1 MRRDKREAA
10 NKKGKII
17 KIIVLIIVV
26 IILMALLVW
35 FKAPDYYVK
44 EVKGKTNL
52 VINNNNVTSKMKDD
66 VYIDNKGVI
75 YLSINDVKNYFD
87 KYINYDESSNRLITT
102 SDTKT
107 ATLIKDKKN
116 IDINGAT
123 VSIASTVIEKDGKI
137 YIPFSELAQNVYNVE
152 IEHKESTDRVVID
165 SLDRE
170 LKKADSK
177 KNVKVKYKAKKFS
190 KTLAKVKQGEKIV
203 VISQDEKW
211 SKIRTENGIVGY
223 VKNKTIANLTYVR
236 ENMEETKQIN
246 GKVNLVW
253 DYYSEYAKAPNR
265 SEENIEG
272 VNVLSPS
279 FFYLEK
285 GSDGKVSENV
295 KQEGK
300 DYIEW
305 AHNNGF
311 KVWPI
316 VSNNSYLT
324 TTEGILNDYTK
335 RRKLEDEIIR
345 VTEEYNIDGIN
356 LDFENMNQ
364 EDKDMYSRFVIEL
377 APRLKDLGKTL
388 TVDVTAPDGS
398 ETWSL
403 CFDRDVLA
411 NVSDYIVF
419 MAYDQYGTG
428 GNKEGTTAGYNWVEN
443 NVNKFIGQEA
453 VAKEKIILGIPLY
466 TRLWKEDGGKI
477 TSKVVNIKD
486 VESTLPSDI
495 QKKWDEELKQNYVE
509 YTDGS
514 ATYKMWIE
522 DEKSITEKIGLA
534 KKYDLAGIA
543 FWEKDREYDGFW
555 QFVAN
560 EYKE

>member
-17 KIIVLIIVV
+17 KIIVLIVV

-75 YLSINDVKNYFD
+75 YLSINDVRNYFD
-87 KYINYDESSNRLITT
+87 KYINYDENSNRLITT

-116 IDINGAT
+116 IDINGST

-285 GSDGKVSENV
+285 GSDGKISENV

-411 NVSDYIVF
+411 KVSDYIVF

-560 EYKE
+560 EYK

>member
-10 NKKGKII
+10 NKRGKII
-17 KIIVLIIVV
+17 KIIVLIII

-35 FKAPDYYVK
+35 LKAPDYYVK

-66 VYIDNKGVI
+66 VYIDSKGVI

-102 SDTKT
+102 SDTKI

-203 VISQDEKW
+203 VISQDDKW

-265 SEENIEG
+265 NEENIEA
-272 VNVLSPS
+272 VNVFSPS

-295 KQEGK
+295 NQEGK
-300 DYIEW
+300 DYVEW

-311 KVWPI
+311 KVWPM

-335 RRKLEDEIIR
+335 RRKLEDEIVR
-345 VTEEYNIDGIN
+345 VAEEYNVDGIN
-356 LDFENMNQ
+356 LDFENMNKA
-364 EDKDMYSRFVIEL
+364 DKDMYSRLVIEL

-403 CFDRDVLA
+403 CFDRDVIA
-411 NVSDYIVF
+411 DVSDYIVF

-428 GNKEGTTAGYNWVEN
+428 GNKEGTTAGYNWIEN
-443 NVNKFIGQEA
+443 NVKKFIGQEA

-466 TRLWKEDGGKI
+466 TRLWKEDNGKI
-477 TSKVVNIKD
+477 TSKVVNVKD
-486 VESTLPSDI
+486 VDNTLPNDV
-495 QKKWDEELKQNYVE
+495 QKKWDDELKQNYVE
-509 YTDGS
+509 YTEGS

-543 FWEKDREYDGFW
+543 FWEKDREYEGFW

-560 EYKE
+560 EYK

>member
-17 KIIVLIIVV
+17 KIIVLIVV

-66 VYIDNKGVI
+66 VYVDNKGVI
-75 YLSINDVKNYFD
+75 YLSINDVRNYFD
-87 KYINYDESSNRLITT
+87 KYINYDENSNRLITT

-223 VKNKTIANLTYVR
+223 VKNKAIANLTYVR
-236 ENMEETKQIN
+236 ENMEKTKQIN

-443 NVNKFIGQEA
+443 NINKFIGQEA

-560 EYKE
+560 EYK

>member
-17 KIIVLIIVV
+17 KIIVLIVV

-116 IDINGAT
+116 IDINGST
-123 VSIASTVIEKDGKI
+123 VSIASTLIEKDGKI

-203 VISQDEKW
+203 VISQDDKW

-265 SEENIEG
+265 SGENIEG

-285 GSDGKVSENV
+285 GSDGKISENV

-345 VTEEYNIDGIN
+345 VAEEYNIDGIN

-560 EYKE
+560 EYK

>member
-10 NKKGKII
+10 NKKEKII
-17 KIIVLIIVV
+17 KIIVLIVV

-75 YLSINDVKNYFD
+75 YLSINDVRNYFD

-116 IDINGAT
+116 IDINGST

-285 GSDGKVSENV
+285 GSDGKISENV

-443 NVNKFIGQEA
+443 NVNKFIKQEA

-486 VESTLPSDI
+486 VESTLPRDI

-560 EYKE
+560 EYK

>member
-17 KIIVLIIVV
+17 KIIVLIVV
-26 IILMALLVW
+26 IILMALLVC
-35 FKAPDYYVK
+35 FKVPDYYVK
-44 EVKGKTNL
+44 EIKGKTNL

-75 YLSINDVKNYFD
+75 YLSINDVRNYFD

-102 SDTKT
+102 SDTKI

-116 IDINGAT
+116 IDINGST

-265 SEENIEG
+265 SGENIEG

-285 GSDGKVSENV
+285 GSDGKISENV

-345 VTEEYNIDGIN
+345 VAEEYNIDGIN

-443 NVNKFIGQEA
+443 NVKKFIGQEA

-486 VESTLPSDI
+486 VDSTLPSDI
-495 QKKWDEELKQNYVE
+495 QRKWDEELKQNYVE

-543 FWEKDREYDGFW
+543 FWEKDREYDGFC

-560 EYKE
+560 EYK

>member
-17 KIIVLIIVV
+17 KIIVLIVV

-75 YLSINDVKNYFD
+75 YLSINDVRNYFD

-116 IDINGAT
+116 IDINGST

-152 IEHKESTDRVVID
+152 IEHKESTNRVVID

-560 EYKE
+560 EYK

>member
-10 NKKGKII
+10 NKRGKII
-17 KIIVLIIVV
+17 KIIVLIII

-35 FKAPDYYVK
+35 LKAPDYYVK
-44 EVKGKTNL
+44 EVKDKTNL

-66 VYIDNKGVI
+66 VYIDSKGVI

-102 SDTKT
+102 SDTKI

-190 KTLAKVKQGEKIV
+190 KTLAKVKQGEKVV

-265 SEENIEG
+265 EGENIEG

-285 GSDGKVSENV
+285 ASDGKVSENV
-295 KQEGK
+295 NQEGK
-300 DYIEW
+300 DYVEW

-311 KVWPI
+311 KVWPM

-335 RRKLEDEIIR
+335 RRKLEDEIVR
-345 VTEEYNIDGIN
+345 VAEEYNVDGIN
-356 LDFENMNQ
+356 LDFENMNKA
-364 EDKDMYSRFVIEL
+364 DKDMYSRLVIEL
-377 APRLKDLGKTL
+377 APRLKDLSKTL
-388 TVDVTAPDGS
+388 TIDVTAPDGS

-411 NVSDYIVF
+411 DVSDYIVF

-443 NVNKFIGQEA
+443 NVKKFIGQEA

-466 TRLWKEDGGKI
+466 TRLWKEDNGKI
-477 TSKVVNIKD
+477 TSKVVNVKD
-486 VESTLPSDI
+486 VDNTLPNDV
-495 QKKWDEELKQNYVE
+495 QKKWDDELKQNYVE
-509 YTDGS
+509 YTEGS

-543 FWEKDREYDGFW
+543 FWEKDREYEGFW

-560 EYKE
+560 EYK

>member
-10 NKKGKII
+10 NKRGKII
-17 KIIVLIIVV
+17 KIIVLIII

-35 FKAPDYYVK
+35 LKAPDYYVK
-44 EVKGKTNL
+44 EVKDKTNL

-66 VYIDNKGVI
+66 VYIDSKGVI

-102 SDTKT
+102 SDTKI

-190 KTLAKVKQGEKIV
+190 KTLAKVKQGEKVV
-203 VISQDEKW
+203 VISQDDKW

-236 ENMEETKQIN
+236 ENMEKTKQIN

-265 SEENIEG
+265 NEENIEA
-272 VNVLSPS
+272 VNVFSPS

-295 KQEGK
+295 NQEGK
-300 DYIEW
+300 DYVEW

-311 KVWPI
+311 KVWPM

-335 RRKLEDEIIR
+335 RRKLEDEIVR
-345 VTEEYNIDGIN
+345 VAEEYNVDGIN
-356 LDFENMNQ
+356 LDFENMNKA
-364 EDKDMYSRFVIEL
+364 DKDMYSRLVIEL

-403 CFDRDVLA
+403 CFDRDVIA
-411 NVSDYIVF
+411 DVSDYIVF

-428 GNKEGTTAGYNWVEN
+428 GNKEGTTAGYNWIEN
-443 NVNKFIGQEA
+443 NVKKFIGQEA

-466 TRLWKEDGGKI
+466 TRLWKEDNGKI
-477 TSKVVNIKD
+477 TSKVVNVKD
-486 VESTLPSDI
+486 VDNTLPNDV
-495 QKKWDEELKQNYVE
+495 QKKWDDELKQNYVE
-509 YTDGS
+509 YTEGS

-543 FWEKDREYDGFW
+543 FWEKDREYEGFW

-560 EYKE
+560 EYK

>member
-17 KIIVLIIVV
+17 KIIVLIVV

-116 IDINGAT
+116 IDINGST
-123 VSIASTVIEKDGKI
+123 VSIASTLIEKDGKI

-265 SEENIEG
+265 SGENIEG

-285 GSDGKVSENV
+285 GSDGKISENV

-345 VTEEYNIDGIN
+345 VAEEYNIDGIN

-555 QFVAN
+555 QFIAN
-560 EYKE
+560 EYK

>member
-17 KIIVLIIVV
+17 KIIVLIVV

-75 YLSINDVKNYFD
+75 YLSINDVRNYFD
-87 KYINYDESSNRLITT
+87 KYINYDENSNRLITT

-246 GKVNLVW
+246 GKVDLVW

-403 CFDRDVLA
+403 CYDRDVLA

-428 GNKEGTTAGYNWVEN
+428 GNKEGTTAGYNRVEN

-560 EYKE
+560 EYKY

>member
-17 KIIVLIIVV
+17 KIIVLIVV

-87 KYINYDESSNRLITT
+87 KYINYDENSNRLITT

-246 GKVNLVW
+246 GKVDLVW

-477 TSKVVNIKD
+477 TSKVINIKD

-560 EYKE
+560 EYK

>member
-10 NKKGKII
+10 NKRGKII
-17 KIIVLIIVV
+17 KIIVLIII

-35 FKAPDYYVK
+35 LKAPDYYVK

-66 VYIDNKGVI
+66 VYIDSKGVI

-102 SDTKT
+102 SDTKI

-137 YIPFSELAQNVYNVE
+137 YIPFSELAQNVYNIE

-177 KNVKVKYKAKKFS
+177 KNIKVKYKAKKFS
-190 KTLAKVKQGEKIV
+190 KTLAKVKQGEKVV
-203 VISQDEKW
+203 VISQDDKW

-265 SEENIEG
+265 NEENIEA
-272 VNVLSPS
+272 VNVFSPS

-295 KQEGK
+295 NQEGK
-300 DYIEW
+300 DYVEW

-311 KVWPI
+311 KVWPM

-335 RRKLEDEIIR
+335 RRKLEDEIVR
-345 VTEEYNIDGIN
+345 VAEEYNVDGIN
-356 LDFENMNQ
+356 LDFENMNKA
-364 EDKDMYSRFVIEL
+364 DKDMYSRLVIEL

-403 CFDRDVLA
+403 CFDRDVIA
-411 NVSDYIVF
+411 DVSDYIVF

-443 NVNKFIGQEA
+443 NVKKFIGQEA

-466 TRLWKEDGGKI
+466 TRLWKEDNGKI
-477 TSKVVNIKD
+477 TSKVVNVKD
-486 VESTLPSDI
+486 VDNTLPNDV
-495 QKKWDEELKQNYVE
+495 QKKWDDELKQNYVE
-509 YTDGS
+509 YTEGS

-543 FWEKDREYDGFW
+543 FWEKDREYEGFW

-560 EYKE
+560 EYK

>member
-17 KIIVLIIVV
+17 KIIVLIVV

-87 KYINYDESSNRLITT
+87 KYINYDENSNRLITT

-116 IDINGAT
+116 IDINGST

-223 VKNKTIANLTYVR
+223 VKNKAIANLTYVR
-236 ENMEETKQIN
+236 ENMEKTKQIN

-560 EYKE
+560 EYK

>member
-17 KIIVLIIVV
+17 KIIVLIVV

-116 IDINGAT
+116 IDINGST

-152 IEHKESTDRVVID
+152 IEHKESTNRVVID

-285 GSDGKVSENV
+285 GSDGKISENV

-560 EYKE
+560 EYK

>member
-10 NKKGKII
+10 NKRGKII
-17 KIIVLIIVV
+17 KIIVLIII

-35 FKAPDYYVK
+35 LKAPDYYVK
-44 EVKGKTNL
+44 EVKDKTNL

-66 VYIDNKGVI
+66 VYIDSKGVI

-102 SDTKT
+102 SDTKI

-190 KTLAKVKQGEKIV
+190 KTLAKVKQGEKVV
-203 VISQDEKW
+203 VISQDDKW

-265 SEENIEG
+265 NEENIEA
-272 VNVLSPS
+272 VNVFSPS

-295 KQEGK
+295 NQEGK
-300 DYIEW
+300 DYVEW

-311 KVWPI
+311 KVWPM

-335 RRKLEDEIIR
+335 RRKLEDEIVR
-345 VTEEYNIDGIN
+345 VAEEYNVDGIN
-356 LDFENMNQ
+356 LDFENMNKA
-364 EDKDMYSRFVIEL
+364 DKDMYSRLVIEL

-403 CFDRDVLA
+403 CFDRDVIA
-411 NVSDYIVF
+411 DVSDYIVF

-443 NVNKFIGQEA
+443 NVKKFIGQEA

-466 TRLWKEDGGKI
+466 TRLWKEDNGKI
-477 TSKVVNIKD
+477 TSKVVNVKD
-486 VESTLPSDI
+486 VDNTIPNDV
-495 QKKWDEELKQNYVE
+495 QKKWDDELKQNYVE
-509 YTDGS
+509 YTEGS

-543 FWEKDREYDGFW
+543 FWEKDREYEGFW

-560 EYKE
+560 EYK

>member
-1 MRRDKREAA
+1 MRRDKREAV

-17 KIIVLIIVV
+17 KIIVLIVV

-44 EVKGKTNL
+44 EIKGKTNL

-253 DYYSEYAKAPNR
+253 EYYSEYAKAPNR
-265 SEENIEG
+265 SGENIEG

-285 GSDGKVSENV
+285 GSDGKISENV

-403 CFDRDVLA
+403 CYDRDVLA

-509 YTDGS
+509 YTEGS

-543 FWEKDREYDGFW
+543 FWEKDREYEGFW

-560 EYKE
+560 EYK

>member
-17 KIIVLIIVV
+17 KIIVLIVV

-75 YLSINDVKNYFD
+75 YLSINDVRNYFD
-87 KYINYDESSNRLITT
+87 KYINYDENSNRLITT

-137 YIPFSELAQNVYNVE
+137 YIPFLELAQNVYNVE

-543 FWEKDREYDGFW
+543 FWEKDREYEGFW

-560 EYKE
+560 EYK

>member
-17 KIIVLIIVV
+17 KIIVLIVV
-26 IILMALLVW
+26 IILMALLVC
-35 FKAPDYYVK
+35 FKVPDYYVK
-44 EVKGKTNL
+44 EIKGKTNL

-75 YLSINDVKNYFD
+75 YLSINDVRNYFD

-102 SDTKT
+102 SDTKI

-116 IDINGAT
+116 IDINGST

-265 SEENIEG
+265 SGENIEG

-285 GSDGKVSENV
+285 GSDGKISENV

-345 VTEEYNIDGIN
+345 VAEEYNIDGIN

-443 NVNKFIGQEA
+443 NVKKFIGQEA

-486 VESTLPSDI
+486 VDSTLPSDI
-495 QKKWDEELKQNYVE
+495 QRKWDEELKQNYVE

-560 EYKE
+560 EYK

>member
-17 KIIVLIIVV
+17 KIIVLIVV

-116 IDINGAT
+116 IDINGST
-123 VSIASTVIEKDGKI
+123 VSIASTLIEKDGKI

-265 SEENIEG
+265 SGENIEG

-285 GSDGKVSENV
+285 GSDGKISENV

-377 APRLKDLGKTL
+377 VPRLKDLGKTL

-555 QFVAN
+555 QFIAN
-560 EYKE
+560 EYK

>member
-10 NKKGKII
+10 NKRGKII
-17 KIIVLIIVV
+17 KIIVLIII
-26 IILMALLVW
+26 IILMSLLVW
-35 FKAPDYYVK
+35 LKAPDYYVK

-66 VYIDNKGVI
+66 VYIDSKGVI

-102 SDTKT
+102 SDTKI

-177 KNVKVKYKAKKFS
+177 KNIKVKYKAKKFS
-190 KTLAKVKQGEKIV
+190 KTLAKVKQGEKVV
-203 VISQDEKW
+203 VISQDDKW

-265 SEENIEG
+265 NEENIEA
-272 VNVLSPS
+272 VNVFSPS

-295 KQEGK
+295 NQEGK
-300 DYIEW
+300 DYVEW

-311 KVWPI
+311 KVWPM

-335 RRKLEDEIIR
+335 RRKLEDEIVR
-345 VTEEYNIDGIN
+345 VAEEYNVDGIN
-356 LDFENMNQ
+356 LDFENMNKA
-364 EDKDMYSRFVIEL
+364 DKDMYSRLVIEL

-403 CFDRDVLA
+403 CFDRDVIA
-411 NVSDYIVF
+411 DVSDYIVF

-443 NVNKFIGQEA
+443 NVKKFIGQEA

-466 TRLWKEDGGKI
+466 TRLWKEDNGKI
-477 TSKVVNIKD
+477 TSKVVNVKD
-486 VESTLPSDI
+486 VDNTIPNDV
-495 QKKWDEELKQNYVE
+495 QKKWDDELKQNYVE
-509 YTDGS
+509 YTEGS

-543 FWEKDREYDGFW
+543 FWEKDREYEGFW

-560 EYKE
+560 EYK

>member
-17 KIIVLIIVV
+17 KIIVLIVV

-116 IDINGAT
+116 IDINGST
-123 VSIASTVIEKDGKI
+123 VSIASTLIEKDGKI

-265 SEENIEG
+265 SGENIEG

-285 GSDGKVSENV
+285 GSDGKISENV

-377 APRLKDLGKTL
+377 VPRLKDLGKTL

-560 EYKE
+560 EYK

>member
-17 KIIVLIIVV
+17 KIIVLIVV

-66 VYIDNKGVI
+66 VYVDNKGVI
-75 YLSINDVKNYFD
+75 YLSINDVRNYFD
-87 KYINYDESSNRLITT
+87 KYINYDENSNRLITT

-543 FWEKDREYDGFW
+543 FWEKDREYEGFW

-560 EYKE
+560 EYK

>member
-17 KIIVLIIVV
+17 KIIVLIVV

-116 IDINGAT
+116 IDINGST
-123 VSIASTVIEKDGKI
+123 VSIASTLIEKDGKI

-560 EYKE
+560 EYK

>member
-17 KIIVLIIVV
+17 KIIVLIVV

-116 IDINGAT
+116 IDINGST
-123 VSIASTVIEKDGKI
+123 VSIASTLIEKDGKI

-285 GSDGKVSENV
+285 GSDGKISENV

-560 EYKE
+560 EYK

>member
-10 NKKGKII
+10 NKRGKII
-17 KIIVLIIVV
+17 KIIVLIII

-35 FKAPDYYVK
+35 LKAPDYYVK

-66 VYIDNKGVI
+66 VYIDSKGVI

-102 SDTKT
+102 SDTKI

-190 KTLAKVKQGEKIV
+190 KTLAKVKQGEKVV

-265 SEENIEG
+265 NEENIEA
-272 VNVLSPS
+272 VNVFSPS

-295 KQEGK
+295 NQEGK
-300 DYIEW
+300 DYVEW

-311 KVWPI
+311 KVWPM

-335 RRKLEDEIIR
+335 RRKLEDEIVR
-345 VTEEYNIDGIN
+345 VAEEYNVDGIN
-356 LDFENMNQ
+356 LDFENMNKA
-364 EDKDMYSRFVIEL
+364 DKDMYSRLVIEL
-377 APRLKDLGKTL
+377 APRLKDLSKTL
-388 TVDVTAPDGS
+388 TIDVTAPDGS

-411 NVSDYIVF
+411 DVSDYIVF

-443 NVNKFIGQEA
+443 NVKKFIGQEA

-466 TRLWKEDGGKI
+466 TRLWKEDNGKI
-477 TSKVVNIKD
+477 TSKVVNVKD
-486 VESTLPSDI
+486 VDNTLPNDV
-495 QKKWDEELKQNYVE
+495 QKKWDDELKQNYVE
-509 YTDGS
+509 YTEGS

-543 FWEKDREYDGFW
+543 FWEKDREYEGFW

-560 EYKE
+560 EYK

>member
-10 NKKGKII
+10 NKRGKII
-17 KIIVLIIVV
+17 KIIVLIII
-26 IILMALLVW
+26 IILMALLIW
-35 FKAPDYYVK
+35 LKAPDYYVK

-66 VYIDNKGVI
+66 VYIDSKGVI

-102 SDTKT
+102 SDTKI

-177 KNVKVKYKAKKFS
+177 KNIKVKYKAKKFS
-190 KTLAKVKQGEKIV
+190 KTLAKVKQGEKVV
-203 VISQDEKW
+203 VISQDDKW

-265 SEENIEG
+265 NEENIEA
-272 VNVLSPS
+272 VNVFSPS

-295 KQEGK
+295 NQEGK
-300 DYIEW
+300 DYVEW

-311 KVWPI
+311 KVWPM

-335 RRKLEDEIIR
+335 RRKLEDEIVR
-345 VTEEYNIDGIN
+345 VAEEYNVDGIN
-356 LDFENMNQ
+356 LDFENMNKA
-364 EDKDMYSRFVIEL
+364 DKDMYSRLVIEL

-403 CFDRDVLA
+403 CFDRDVIA
-411 NVSDYIVF
+411 DVSDYIVF

-443 NVNKFIGQEA
+443 NVKKFIGQEA

-466 TRLWKEDGGKI
+466 TRLWKEDNGKI
-477 TSKVVNIKD
+477 TSKVVNVKD
-486 VESTLPSDI
+486 VDNTIPNDV
-495 QKKWDEELKQNYVE
+495 QKKWDDELKQNYVE
-509 YTDGS
+509 YTEGS

-543 FWEKDREYDGFW
+543 FWEKDREYEGFW

-560 EYKE
+560 EYK

>member
-10 NKKGKII
+10 NKRGKII
-17 KIIVLIIVV
+17 KIIVLIII

-35 FKAPDYYVK
+35 LKAPDYYVK

-66 VYIDNKGVI
+66 VYIDSKGVI

-102 SDTKT
+102 SDTKI

-177 KNVKVKYKAKKFS
+177 KNIKVKYKAKKFS
-190 KTLAKVKQGEKIV
+190 KTLAKVKQGEKVV

-265 SEENIEG
+265 NEENIEA
-272 VNVLSPS
+272 VNVFSPS

-295 KQEGK
+295 NQEGK
-300 DYIEW
+300 DYVEW

-311 KVWPI
+311 KVWPM

-335 RRKLEDEIIR
+335 RRKLEDEIVR
-345 VTEEYNIDGIN
+345 VAEEYNVDGIN
-356 LDFENMNQ
+356 LDFENMNKA
-364 EDKDMYSRFVIEL
+364 DKDMYSRLVIEL

-403 CFDRDVLA
+403 CFDRDVIA
-411 NVSDYIVF
+411 DVSDYIVF

-428 GNKEGTTAGYNWVEN
+428 GNKEGTTAGYNWIEN
-443 NVNKFIGQEA
+443 NVKKFIGQEA

-466 TRLWKEDGGKI
+466 TRLWKEDNGKI
-477 TSKVVNIKD
+477 TSKVVNVKD
-486 VESTLPSDI
+486 VDNTLPNDV
-495 QKKWDEELKQNYVE
+495 QKKWDDELKQNYVE
-509 YTDGS
+509 YTEGS

-543 FWEKDREYDGFW
+543 FWEKDREYEGFW

-560 EYKE
+560 EYK

>member
-17 KIIVLIIVV
+17 KIIVLIVV
-26 IILMALLVW
+26 IILMALLVC

-44 EVKGKTNL
+44 EIKGKTNL

-75 YLSINDVKNYFD
+75 YLSINDVRNYFD
-87 KYINYDESSNRLITT
+87 KYINYDESSNKLITT
-102 SDTKT
+102 SDTKI

-116 IDINGAT
+116 IDINGST

-152 IEHKESTDRVVID
+152 IEHKESTDRIVID

-177 KNVKVKYKAKKFS
+177 KNVKVKYKAKRFS
-190 KTLAKVKQGEKIV
+190 KTLAKVKKGEKIV

-265 SEENIEG
+265 SEENIDG

-285 GSDGKVSENV
+285 GSDGKISENV

-377 APRLKDLGKTL
+377 APRLKDLGKIL

-403 CFDRDVLA
+403 CYDRDVLA

-486 VESTLPSDI
+486 VDSTLPSNI

-560 EYKE
+560 EYK

>member
-17 KIIVLIIVV
+17 KIIVLIVV

-87 KYINYDESSNRLITT
+87 KYINYDENSNRLITT

-356 LDFENMNQ
+356 LDFENINQ

-486 VESTLPSDI
+486 VESILPSDI

-543 FWEKDREYDGFW
+543 FWEKDREYEGFW

-560 EYKE
+560 EYK

>member
-10 NKKGKII
+10 NKRGKII
-17 KIIVLIIVV
+17 KIIVLIII

-35 FKAPDYYVK
+35 LKAPDYYVK
-44 EVKGKTNL
+44 EVKDKTNL

-66 VYIDNKGVI
+66 VYIDSKGVI

-102 SDTKT
+102 SDTKI

-190 KTLAKVKQGEKIV
+190 KTLAKVKQGEKVV

-236 ENMEETKQIN
+236 ENMEETKPIN

-265 SEENIEG
+265 EGENIEG

-295 KQEGK
+295 NQEGK
-300 DYIEW
+300 DYVEW
-305 AHNNGF
+305 AHNNGV
-311 KVWPI
+311 KVWPM

-335 RRKLEDEIIR
+335 RRKLEDEIVR
-345 VTEEYNIDGIN
+345 VAEEYNVDGIN
-356 LDFENMNQ
+356 LDFENMNKA
-364 EDKDMYSRFVIEL
+364 DKDMYSRLVIEL

-403 CFDRDVLA
+403 CFDRDVIA
-411 NVSDYIVF
+411 DVSDYIAF

-428 GNKEGTTAGYNWVEN
+428 GNKEGTTAGYNWIEN
-443 NVNKFIGQEA
+443 NVKKFIGQEA

-466 TRLWKEDGGKI
+466 TRLWKEDNGKI
-477 TSKVVNIKD
+477 TSKVVNVKD
-486 VESTLPSDI
+486 VDNTLPNDV
-495 QKKWDEELKQNYVE
+495 QKKWDDELKQNYVE
-509 YTDGS
+509 YTEGS

-543 FWEKDREYDGFW
+543 FWEKDREYEGFW

-560 EYKE
+560 EYK

>member
-10 NKKGKII
+10 NKRGKII
-17 KIIVLIIVV
+17 KIIVLIII

-35 FKAPDYYVK
+35 LKAPDYYVK

-66 VYIDNKGVI
+66 VYIDSKGVI

-102 SDTKT
+102 SDTKI

-177 KNVKVKYKAKKFS
+177 KNIKVKYKAKKFS
-190 KTLAKVKQGEKIV
+190 KTLAKVKQGEKVV
-203 VISQDEKW
+203 VISQDDKW

-265 SEENIEG
+265 NEENIEA
-272 VNVLSPS
+272 VNVFSPS

-295 KQEGK
+295 NQEGK
-300 DYIEW
+300 DYVEW

-311 KVWPI
+311 KVWPM

-335 RRKLEDEIIR
+335 RRKLEDEIVR
-345 VTEEYNIDGIN
+345 VAEEYNVDGIN
-356 LDFENMNQ
+356 LDFENMNKA
-364 EDKDMYSRFVIEL
+364 DKDMYSRLVIEL

-403 CFDRDVLA
+403 CFDRDVIA
-411 NVSDYIVF
+411 DVSDYIVF
-419 MAYDQYGTG
+419 MAYDQYGTWW
-428 GNKEGTTAGYNWVEN
+428 NKEWTTAGYNWIEN
-443 NVNKFIGQEA
+443 NVKKFIGQEA

-466 TRLWKEDGGKI
+466 TRLWKEDNGKI
-477 TSKVVNIKD
+477 TSKVVNVKD
-486 VESTLPSDI
+486 VDNTLPNDV
-495 QKKWDEELKQNYVE
+495 QKKWDDELKQNYVE
-509 YTDGS
+509 YTEGS

-543 FWEKDREYDGFW
+543 FWEKDREYEGFW

-560 EYKE
+560 EYK

>member
-17 KIIVLIIVV
+17 KIIVLIVV

-75 YLSINDVKNYFD
+75 YLSINDVRNYFD
-87 KYINYDESSNRLITT
+87 KYINYDENSNRLITT

-116 IDINGAT
+116 IDINGST

-285 GSDGKVSENV
+285 GSDGKISENV

-560 EYKE
+560 EYK

>member
-17 KIIVLIIVV
+17 KIIVLIVV

-75 YLSINDVKNYFD
+75 YLSINDVRNYFD
-87 KYINYDESSNRLITT
+87 KYINYDENSNRLITT

-285 GSDGKVSENV
+285 GSDGKISENV

-522 DEKSITEKIGLA
+522 DEKSIAEKIGLA

-543 FWEKDREYDGFW
+543 FWEKDREYEGFW

-560 EYKE
+560 EYK